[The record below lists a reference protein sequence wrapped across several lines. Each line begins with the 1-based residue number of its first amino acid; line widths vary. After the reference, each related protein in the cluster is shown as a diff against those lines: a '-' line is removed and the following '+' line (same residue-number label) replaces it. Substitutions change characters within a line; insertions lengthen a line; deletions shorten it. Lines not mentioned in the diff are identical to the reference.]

1 MNEHVALT
9 AREAGY
15 DADFFEWTVR
25 QTDLLRSGRLDLL
38 DVDNLAEEIESLGNS
53 DRRGAV
59 SHMAVLIEHLLKL
72 RFSADVE
79 PRQVWRRS
87 VGNARVAVDLIFD
100 DSPSLRGRRKDLFDK
115 AWRFGLSKAR
125 NGVTPAEAKTLAN
138 VAASPLFTVDE
149 ALDPDFFFEA

>member
-1 MNEHVALT
+1 MNEHVVLT

-25 QTDLLRSGRLDLL
+25 QTDLLRSGRLDLI
-38 DVDNLAEEIESLGNS
+38 DVVNLAEEIESLGNS

-79 PRQVWRRS
+79 PRRAWRSS
-87 VGNARVAVDLIFD
+87 VAKARVAVALIFD

-115 AWRFGLSKAR
+115 AWHLGVTYACR
-125 NGVTPAEAKTLAN
+125 GVTPVEADAIAA
-138 VAASPLFTVDE
+138 AASPLFTVDE